1 MKKSNSINLFKTDLD
16 DIFETALNISLY
28 RLINPSLFK
37 NSNIEPNVEEQRI
50 YERLKNFS
58 EKNLIFNHLLVNVIS
73 IMESYL
79 HNVLIEGIKSDHS
92 KTIKF
97 VESYNFQKSI
107 TIKDVIEG
115 PESLTINTLNNIIYH
130 NLPKVN
136 NLFKTIFGLDI
147 LNIPN
152 SNIRTIFAIIKVRHS
167 IVHDSNRVN
176 GKKFYISSYTFI
188 DYMDIITN
196 WLLDIDCII
205 MNDRFKKRK
214 TDYSLRFHK
223 ELNHHAT
230 SPIIEQGTFQLL
242 NDIFNDKNKLFDKKK
257 DIRL

>member
-1 MKKSNSINLFKTDLD
+1 MKKSNSINLFKTDLE

-28 RLINPSLFK
+28 RFINPSLFK
-37 NSNIEPNVEEQRI
+37 NSNIATNTEEQLT
-50 YERLKNFS
+50 YERLKSFS

-79 HNVLIEGIKSDHS
+79 HNILVEEIKNDHS

-97 VESYNFQKSI
+97 VENYNFQKNLSVQ
-107 TIKDVIEG
+107 DVIDG
-115 PESLTINTLNNIIYH
+115 PESLTLKTLDNIIYH

-136 NLFKTIFGLDI
+136 ILFKTVFDLDV
-147 LNIPN
+147 LKIPN
-152 SNIRTIFAIIKVRHS
+152 SNIKTIFAIIKVRHS

-176 GKKFYISSYTFI
+176 GKKFYISSYTFV

-196 WLLDIDCII
+196 WLLNIDCII
-205 MNDRFKKRK
+205 MNERVKKRK

-223 ELNHHAT
+223 ELDKYVT
-230 SPIIEQGTFQLL
+230 SPIIEQGAFQLL
-242 NDIFNDKNKLFDKKK
+242 NDLYNDKKK
-257 DIRL
+257 LFNENKEIRL